1 MDLVGQIEKLQGM
14 ALQHFSPLGQQ
25 QLNWK
30 PAADR
35 WSIAQCLHHLMVSN
49 RYYFE
54 TFDKLLDGSHR
65 IGFFQKLNPFKKMIG
80 RYMVKALGPQP
91 KKKYRAPAIFRPS
104 SSALPADIVA
114 RFSALQEELKVYF
127 TRLGALEVES
137 TYIASPVTGSI
148 VYSLGDA
155 MRIITVHEERHL
167 QQAVNVLQHPNFPR

>member
-91 KKKYRAPAIFRPS
+91 KKNTAHRP
-104 SSALPADIVA
+104 
-114 RFSALQEELKVYF
+114 FSALRRARCPP
-127 TRLGALEVES
+127 TS
-137 TYIASPVTGSI
+137 SPAFLR
-148 VYSLGDA
+148 Y
-155 MRIITVHEERHL
+155 RK
-167 QQAVNVLQHPNFPR
+167 N